1 MFRLVCYLVVISTG
15 AVDCIRLRNDLSIN
29 MLTLSNKTL
38 NQWWC
43 WAYCT
48 TECCLC
54 CLWLYNYCLYLSW
67 LPLSVLLPH
76 WTVVPTFFAFVVLLS
91 IYYDLY
97 LAIFVLFLFVL
108 LTWYLRMILL
118 FYFVLRCYAEL
129 TVIVISLTAVS
140 LFRTVSY
147 SVTWLTTILCFI

>member
-1 MFRLVCYLVVISTG
+1 
-15 AVDCIRLRNDLSIN
+15 
-29 MLTLSNKTL
+29 
-38 NQWWC
+38 
-43 WAYCT
+43 
-48 TECCLC
+48 
-54 CLWLYNYCLYLSW
+54 
-67 LPLSVLLPH
+67 
-76 WTVVPTFFAFVVLLS
+76 VPTFFAFVVLLS

-147 SVTWLTTILCFI
+147 SVT